1 MRLIRSITG
10 QHNSLLREVGRQYF
24 NAASTEEY
32 ARRNYTSNVSEYN
45 TVIDSLTT
53 QRRHFLLRDVYDDM
67 MLDGVQPT
75 RDTFHSLIVET
86 MKSSCL
92 QDAFYFSDQM
102 KSMGLVPDVTLYN
115 ILVSLCGKCKY
126 SDQATRILDEMKK
139 YEVKPMVQTYVCLL
153 NACAAAAGRIDRAYA
168 TLLVDIIDG
177 NSKDE
182 KYPDIFI
189 VMQIMRCYLRARDI
203 DNALKTFED
212 HMNAKKPAAPELYVT
227 WDSCVYGSEVRSI
240 PDDVLSA
247 LRQHS
252 SISQHRKS
260 LDSNFPRKNR
270 GLRWNKEDFSHSNA
284 LDHKE
289 SGAKGVQDLW
299 NKKSRSTGP
308 PEQKILL
315 LCGPPGL
322 GKTTLAHVAAKHCG
336 FRVIETLIEGAMIGH
351 TTKGMQLAQDTL
363 VKMIERDFFL
373 SPKMGSDLLHIASG
387 EKTGGYTTANYIW
400 DLMQDR
406 KITPSLPAV
415 EAYYNGLKGREILE
429 DDPWLLQVSR
439 TYDSLRT
446 RFGTGPGRPD

>member
-1 MRLIRSITG
+1 MRLIRSITDCYNLG

-212 HMNAKKPAAPELYVT
+212 HMNAKKPAAPELYV
-227 WDSCVYGSEVRSI
+227 
-240 PDDVLSA
+240 
-247 LRQHS
+247 
-252 SISQHRKS
+252 
-260 LDSNFPRKNR
+260 
-270 GLRWNKEDFSHSNA
+270 
-284 LDHKE
+284 
-289 SGAKGVQDLW
+289 
-299 NKKSRSTGP
+299 
-308 PEQKILL
+308 ILL